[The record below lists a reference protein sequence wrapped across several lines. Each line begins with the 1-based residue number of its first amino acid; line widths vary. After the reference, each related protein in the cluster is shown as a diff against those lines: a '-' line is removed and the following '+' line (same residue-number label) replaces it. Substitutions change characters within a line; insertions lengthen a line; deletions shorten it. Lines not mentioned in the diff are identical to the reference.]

1 MRKLMLALVCLALP
15 FAFWSCEDTEELI
28 GAIDIKIEDESHD
41 IPNAFFT
48 ELSGVTTIAGT
59 NIKESVAVAFKGSSE
74 KTYTLGLGK
83 DALSAAANIM
93 NIGSMENTLVYI
105 PSSGV
110 KDDGITAVCG
120 TLKITE
126 YTSTKVEGEF
136 SGYGVKSSI
145 ITSGNVDWSNLQSNL
160 QEISGTFTA
169 VGKK

>member
-1 MRKLMLALVCLALP
+1 MRKLMFALVCLALP

-28 GAIDIKIEDESHD
+28 GAIDITIGTETYN

-48 ELSGVTTIAGT
+48 EVSGRTAIAGS
-59 NIKESVAVAFKGSSE
+59 NIKESVAIEFKGSSE

-83 DALSAAANIM
+83 DPLTAATNILNLSN
-93 NIGSMENTLVYI
+93 MENTLVYI
-105 PSSGV
+105 PSSGAAE
-110 KDDGITAVCG
+110 DGITAVCG

-126 YTSTKVEGEF
+126 YTSTKVKGEF

>member
-1 MRKLMLALVCLALP
+1 MRKLMFALVCLALP

-28 GAIDIKIEDESHD
+28 GAIDITIGSETYN

-48 ELSGVTTIAGT
+48 EVSGSTAIAGS

-110 KDDGITAVCG
+110 KDDGITAVYG
-120 TLKITE
+120 TLKITK
-126 YTSTKVEGEF
+126 YTDTKVEGEF